1 MKYYLVEYGYDKNKI
16 EGHWKCETYNRS
28 TQVFAYFKYMYD
40 YVVVWEMENDR
51 YSKIVDE
58 YNKIVDFDDWS
69 VEDTENILM
78 QEFTY

>member
-16 EGHWKCETYNRS
+16 KGHWKCETYNES
-28 TQVFAYFKYMYD
+28 TQTFEYFKDLYD

-51 YSKIVDE
+51 YSKIIDE
-58 YNKIVDFDDWS
+58 YNKILDFDDWS